1 MHPLKIE
8 AINAHKTRYFTGEPC
23 KYGHIAERSVAN
35 NGCIVCIALETKRR
49 RATPLGTI
57 RQAIS
62 ASKTR
67 ARPRGYLPI
76 NPLTIYPYPK
86 NNLCALCGKLP
97 KSSRVHADHNHDT
110 GVFRGW
116 VCYRCNSML
125 GNMEQVG
132 KRKIEI
138 YSCGGPSDVCYT

>member
-1 MHPLKIE
+1 MHPLKLE
-8 AINAHKTRYFTGEPC
+8 AINAHKTRYFTGIPC

-35 NGCIVCIALETKRR
+35 NGCIVCVALETKNR
-49 RATPLGTI
+49 RATPIGLI

-67 ARPRGYLPI
+67 HRLRGYLPI
-76 NPLTIYPYPK
+76 DPLTIWAYPK
-86 NNLCALCGKLP
+86 NNRCELCGKPP
-97 KSSRVHADHNHDT
+97 KSKHLHADHDHNT

-116 VCYRCNSML
+116 ICYRCNSML

-132 KRKIEI
+132 GNQIKA
-138 YSCGGPSDVCYT
+138 YMNGGHHAE